1 MAETKERKT
10 ISSVEREAEWL
21 AAISHRRG
29 CPQKRVEAYS
39 EVQIERRDGD
49 VFHRP
54 VTILRCLE
62 CGEFSITDRQEV

>member
-1 MAETKERKT
+1 MATTQERKT
-10 ISSVEREAEWL
+10 LSAASRDAEWL

-54 VTILRCLE
+54 VTILRCIK
-62 CGEFSITDRQEV
+62 CGEF